1 MTEME
6 LFVRSL
12 LHHGA
17 DFMVG
22 MKGQDSK
29 QLAVKIGTIAA
40 VLVGIYMS
48 KKVWGGYRRN
58 FTFSKKLVYI
68 GSKKLAVEGGWGG
81 MLLLPAAVVETVLF
95 PLYLLLGC
103 FSPRSDEE
111 KQKMLNQDKDVIKTL
126 DRHSGLQENLNE
138 RLMESEDKLHD
149 LEQHIKRLTD
159 SVGKVLSEV
168 KKNRQEAPTRRVA
181 RPAAKA
187 YSDYQHADYD
197 M

>member
-1 MTEME
+1 
-6 LFVRSL
+6 
-12 LHHGA
+12 
-17 DFMVG
+17 
-22 MKGQDSK
+22 
-29 QLAVKIGTIAA
+29 
-40 VLVGIYMS
+40 
-48 KKVWGGYRRN
+48 
-58 FTFSKKLVYI
+58 
-68 GSKKLAVEGGWGG
+68 
-81 MLLLPAAVVETVLF
+81 
-95 PLYLLLGC
+95 
-103 FSPRSDEE
+103 
-111 KQKMLNQDKDVIKTL
+111 MLNQDKDVIKTL